1 MVAKT
6 ALLIVGLFHEK
17 DAHFSQKTYYYLR
30 IPNTNVPF
38 VSKAQKKDETK
49 ESIRIRK
56 VML

>member
-38 VSKAQKKDETK
+38 VSKAQKKTK
-49 ESIRIRK
+49 QRRVFE
-56 VML
+56 